1 MGNDNTKARRHLEKI
16 YGKGCMFNK
25 AHIAEQIEKM
35 GGIKTYKKFVQE
47 THYTGR
53 IIQMLEKRMTYHH
66 LKHRSER
73 RKN

>member
-1 MGNDNTKARRHLEKI
+1 
-16 YGKGCMFNK
+16 MFRK
-25 AHIAEQIEKM
+25 AHIAEQIELI
-35 GGIKTYKKFVQE
+35 GGIKTYRKFVQE

-73 RKN
+73 WKN